1 MSDLSTPGGRLQLAL
16 RVLIRKFWE
25 DLEMDQDLDAVEF
38 DREVLKLAGELA
50 DQVDVRLEELDLL

>member
-38 DREVLKLAGELA
+38 DREVLKLAGELS
-50 DQVDVRLEELDLL
+50 DQVDIRLEELDLL